1 MEKKKLLLVAV
12 SVGVV
17 LFIIISIP
25 LMIISPKETSARV
38 SQAATSPYNNQFTA
52 IGAPIITP
60 ITDYNQPSASDGV
73 AEEFSSSNVQENEPA
88 VTPHVTTITI
98 EAPRTVA
105 VPTTPVTPNSV
116 TPTTVKPATVKPA
129 TTASTTQTTKP
140 APTTAPATNPVTVAK
155 EMPKPTTVKPATTP
169 AKTTNND
176 YWVQTGAFSTQNRA
190 EGAKE
195 FLATKGITSIIEN
208 RDIDG
213 KTWYRVRVGPYISE
227 TEASYWLALVKT
239 IDGFAESQIRQ
250 TPATLR

>member
-25 LMIISPKETSARV
+25 LMIITPKETSTTV
-38 SQAATSPYNNQFTA
+38 SRAAILPYTNTNQFTA
-52 IGAPIITP
+52 IEASVLTP
-60 ITDYNQPSASDGV
+60 NGD
-73 AEEFSSSNVQENEPA
+73 NVQPIQPFYGEAAEIPTDNVRKNETTE
-88 VTPHVTTITI
+88 TPSVTTITV

-105 VPTTPVTPNSV
+105 VPVTPVTPATV
-116 TPTTVKPATVKPA
+116 RPTPTNTAQVKPAPA
-129 TTASTTQTTKP
+129 P
-140 APTTAPATNPVTVAK
+140 APTTTPVASPVPAPKETPKPSVAK
-155 EMPKPTTVKPATTP
+155 STPAP

-176 YWVQTGAFSTQNRA
+176 YWVQTGAFSTQVRA

-239 IDGFAESQIRQ
+239 IDGFADSQIRQ
-250 TPATLR
+250 TPATFR

>member
-25 LMIISPKETSARV
+25 LMIISPKDNSATVARA
-38 SQAATSPYNNQFTA
+38 STSPYSNQFTA
-52 IGAPIITP
+52 IDAPVITP
-60 ITDYNQPSASDGV
+60 IGDTAQLTPITNGDIT
-73 AEEFSSSNVQENEPA
+73 EFPVVDVRDSIPTE
-88 VTPHVTTITI
+88 TPTVTTITI

-105 VPTTPVTPNSV
+105 VPTTPVTP
-116 TPTTVKPATVKPA
+116 ATVRP
-129 TTASTTQTTKP
+129 TPPTNTSPVKP
-140 APTTAPATNPVTVAK
+140 APTTAPVASPVTNPVTVAK
-155 EMPKPTTVKPATTP
+155 ETPKPAAVKPATTP

-176 YWVQTGAFSTQNRA
+176 YWVQTGAFSTQGRA

-195 FLATKGITSIIEN
+195 YLATKGITSIIEN

-239 IDGFAESQIRQ
+239 IDGFAESQIRL